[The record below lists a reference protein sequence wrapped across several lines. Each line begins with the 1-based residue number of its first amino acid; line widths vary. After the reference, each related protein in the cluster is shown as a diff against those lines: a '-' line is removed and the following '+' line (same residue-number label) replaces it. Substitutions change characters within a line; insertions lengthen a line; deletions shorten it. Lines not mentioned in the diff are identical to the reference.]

1 MKTTKIQRL
10 LKQQDIEAWLLYDF
24 RGLNPIAQRVTALEG
39 RKITRRWFCCLP
51 QQGSPTWLIQHI
63 EQSHFQDVEGEHLV
77 YGGWQELRS
86 KLAQL
91 LAGYRTVAMEYSP
104 HIPYVS
110 RVDGGTL
117 ELVKSTGVDVVTSAD
132 LVQHVESK
140 LSVEQ
145 FRGHQQSARQI
156 LLAKDSAFEW
166 IGQQIKSGKTITEY
180 QVQQRIMADFD
191 RYNLVTDHPP
201 IVAVNANSADPHYA
215 PTVNRHQP
223 IMEGDLI
230 LIDLWAKQTQ
240 HDAIFADTTWVGYVG
255 QEVPEKYTRVFDVV
269 RVARDRAINFIKQR
283 MSDGRITCGFEVDDV
298 VRGWIQKSGY
308 GDFFTHRTGHNIGR
322 EVHGNGV
329 NMDNFESKDERQLV
343 EGICFSIEPGIYFS
357 GDFGVR
363 TEIDVFLAPPDQGGV
378 VVSTAPVQTAVS
390 PLL

>member
-1 MKTTKIQRL
+1 METTKIQRL

-86 KLAQL
+86 KLVQL

-156 LLAKDSAFEW
+156 
-166 IGQQIKSGKTITEY
+166 
-180 QVQQRIMADFD
+180 
-191 RYNLVTDHPP
+191 
-201 IVAVNANSADPHYA
+201 
-215 PTVNRHQP
+215 
-223 IMEGDLI
+223 
-230 LIDLWAKQTQ
+230 
-240 HDAIFADTTWVGYVG
+240 
-255 QEVPEKYTRVFDVV
+255 
-269 RVARDRAINFIKQR
+269 
-283 MSDGRITCGFEVDDV
+283 
-298 VRGWIQKSGY
+298 
-308 GDFFTHRTGHNIGR
+308 
-322 EVHGNGV
+322 
-329 NMDNFESKDERQLV
+329 
-343 EGICFSIEPGIYFS
+343 
-357 GDFGVR
+357 
-363 TEIDVFLAPPDQGGV
+363 
-378 VVSTAPVQTAVS
+378 
-390 PLL
+390 